1 MKEEGDAVIY
11 NVRWNESETKK
22 IYKASSK
29 SEQLMEY
36 LETKLYELSLIQT
49 IGEHP
54 SPTRGYGVLVYYYKQ
69 APYRQLLTAAPRK
82 LHDYI
87 HVVLTCGIF
96 NKDDLQSAGFKLGNN
111 KDPRPDLKVQSKEQ
125 IHTLA
130 NIIQRNNYKLQ

>member
-1 MKEEGDAVIY
+1 MIY

-22 IYKASSK
+22 IYKATSK

-36 LETKLYELSLIQT
+36 LEKKLYELNLIQT

-54 SPTRGYGVLVYYYKQ
+54 SPKRGYGVLVYYYKQ
-69 APYRQLLTAAPRK
+69 TPFRQLLTAAPRK

-96 NKDDLQSAGFKLGNN
+96 NRNELHRVGFKLGNN
-111 KDPRPDLKVQSKEQ
+111 QDPRPDVKIQSIEQ
-125 IHTLA
+125 IDTLVS
-130 NIIQRNNYKLQ
+130 IIQRNNYKLQ

>member
-1 MKEEGDAVIY
+1 MIY
-11 NVRWNESETKK
+11 NVKWNESETKR

-36 LETKLYELSLIQT
+36 LETKLYELHLIQT

-54 SPTRGYGVLVYYYKQ
+54 SPKRGYGVLVYYYKQ

-96 NKDDLQSAGFKLGNN
+96 NRNELHSVGFKLGNN
-111 KDPRPDLKVQSKEQ
+111 QDPRPDVKLQFKEQ
-125 IHTLA
+125 IDTLVS
-130 NIIQRNNYKLQ
+130 IIQRNNYKLQ